1 MPVPRALRRLA
12 PDRLR
17 DSPRLRAL
25 ALASGVIPP
34 RTMHSP
40 AEAQT
45 IARLARG
52 RRRVVELGVYE
63 GSSAIVLCSVL
74 GPASELH
81 LIDPFVDAT
90 GWALPPDARPV
101 QGATRRAV
109 ARAARRGGP
118 DRRGGPAVHWQI
130 ARSQD
135 AGRAWSQTEVDL
147 VFIDGDHSPAG
158 CREDFEVWSPH
169 LSADGA
175 IAFHDARDG
184 VPGGYG
190 SVGPTS
196 VVNAL
201 FRDGGEVADQWRI
214 SEELDSLVV
223 VRRRCAQ
230 TARGAQPT

>member
-1 MPVPRALRRLA
+1 MPAPQALRRLT

-17 DSPRLRAL
+17 SSPRLRAL

-63 GSSAIVLCSVL
+63 GSSAVVLCSVL
-74 GPASELH
+74 GPESELH

-101 QGATRRAV
+101 EGATRRAV

-118 DRRGGPAVHWQI
+118 DGRGGPAVHWQI

-135 AGRAWSQTEVDL
+135 AGRAWSGTEVDL

-169 LSADGA
+169 LSAEGA

-184 VPGGYG
+184 VSGGHG

-196 VVNAL
+196 VVDAL
-201 FRDGGEVADQWRI
+201 FCDGGDAAGRWQI
-214 SEELDSLVV
+214 SEEVDSLVV
-223 VRRRCAQ
+223 VTRRPA
-230 TARGAQPT
+230 APPWAD